1 VFVGHWELPG
11 SILEGVGVGAG
22 IVGTPLIPAFP
33 ISVEP
38 IGIPA
43 RLAPPGEIIE
53 GDDGLIALLPVLEV
67 QGEAPVPAIAIPV
80 APPVPVVP
88 VPGTLVVAGV
98 LGIPAMPPPS
108 KVPVELDVPD
118 VALPATEHGM
128 VLPVV
133 VPNDDAP
140 FGIGLTP
147 LVPSSVAPIGMPAGA
162 ADRLPPLPSG
172 EVGSMVG
179 DETDDVCANAAL
191 LPSRAAT
198 IATMNQCLMVSSL
211 LRNGSRG
218 AALIGQGNVKARR
231 PQPSS
236 ADESPAAS
244 RPPVETSA

>member
-1 VFVGHWELPG
+1 M
-11 SILEGVGVGAG
+11 SEGVGVGVGTA
-22 IVGTPLIPAFP
+22 GTPLMPAFP

-38 IGIPA
+38 IGTPA
-43 RLAPPGEIIE
+43 RLAPPGEIVE
-53 GDDGLIALLPVLEV
+53 GDDGFMAPLPALEV
-67 QGEAPVPAIAIPV
+67 QGEAPFPGAAMPVVLPIPV
-80 APPVPVVP
+80 MPA
-88 VPGTLVVAGV
+88 VAV
-98 LGIPAMPPPS
+98 LLPMAAMPPPS
-108 KVPVELDVPD
+108 KVPVEFDTPDVPD

-133 VPNDDAP
+133 EPNDDAP

-244 RPPVETSA
+244 RPPGRNLGLIGRWSRR

>member
-1 VFVGHWELPG
+1 MFVGHWELPG

-53 GDDGLIALLPVLEV
+53 GDDGLIARLPVLEV

-80 APPVPVVP
+80 APRVPVVP

-98 LGIPAMPPPS
+98 LGIAAMPPPS

-140 FGIGLTP
+140 FGSGLTP
-147 LVPSSVAPIGMPAGA
+147 VVPSSVAPRGIPTGA
-162 ADRLPPLPSG
+162 TDRLVVIPSG
-172 EVGSMVG
+172 EVGSRLGV
-179 DETDDVCANAAL
+179 DDVCANAG
-191 LPSRAAT
+191 PPRRAAAIVAIKDRLSAVAPRCDGDWAKT
-198 IATMNQCLMVSSL
+198 
-211 LRNGSRG
+211 RG
-218 AALIGQGNVKARR
+218 PMTAPNSQ
-231 PQPSS
+231 
-236 ADESPAAS
+236 AS
-244 RPPVETSA
+244 

>member
-1 VFVGHWELPG
+1 M
-11 SILEGVGVGAG
+11 LEGVGVGVG
-22 IVGTPLIPAFP
+22 IAGTPLMPAFP

-38 IGIPA
+38 IGTPA

-53 GDDGLIALLPVLEV
+53 GDDGLIALLLVLDV
-67 QGEAPVPAIAIPV
+67 QGEAPVPDVVIPV
-80 APPVPVVP
+80 VPPVPMVP
-88 VPGTLVVAGV
+88 VPGTPVVAGV

-147 LVPSSVAPIGMPAGA
+147 VVPSSVEPIGMPAGA
-162 ADRLPPLPSG
+162 GARLPPRPRG
-172 EVGSMVG
+172 EVGSMPDGEVDG
-179 DETDDVCANAAL
+179 ICAKAAL
-191 LPSRAAT
+191 PPKRAIT
-198 IATMNQCLMVSSL
+198 IATMNKCLMVFSL

-218 AALIGQGNVKARR
+218 RR
-231 PQPSS
+231 
-236 ADESPAAS
+236 
-244 RPPVETSA
+244 